1 MSRVGP
7 DGLSLDTVP
16 FTQSGWFTE
25 ERVRKECRGEKC
37 KLLLLNYNEPGDLL
51 AWADMQ
57 KLAEQNPL
65 VEVAKFDVAGG
76 TKEAFQAFDR
86 GEWALVVN
94 PWYCHI
100 RGAAFCYDST
110 GELTG
115 ARGGPGCK
123 GFGENILM
131 DHHIL
136 FSSSVYNVKIHRN
149 QSATEFLNHA
159 IAKGAFWDLPKKI
172 YVVRPDFYDEG
183 TEELIKTVRKQFEEP
198 GLGIVQVVDFPSTL
212 VVNQLTED
220 TTYVAIDTVK
230 VRNHFDE
237 VMKRYEG
244 YGVGKLMNELRRDR
258 NSMLMRKIWGDLDS
272 YHQKLLIGCLSRAIS
287 SDLKSDL
294 LLPHQTEIFDKM
306 FGNSATGGAIR
317 DTLKIITAATPRSK
331 MMSLDD
337 SGFILSGS
345 NWDVGGLPRA
355 KRPKGPITMPGL
367 GERKK
372 KGKNRAKY

>member
-1 MSRVGP
+1 MSHAGP
-7 DGLSLDTVP
+7 NGLAGDSIP
-16 FTQSGWFTE
+16 FTKSGWFTE
-25 ERVRKECRGEKC
+25 DRVRKECRGGKC

-51 AWADMQ
+51 AWEDLQ
-57 KLAEQNPL
+57 QLALQNPL

-110 GELTG
+110 GGLTG

-123 GFGENILM
+123 GFGEEILM

-136 FSSSVYNVKIHRN
+136 FSNSVYNVKIHRN
-149 QSATEFLNHA
+149 QSATEFLNHT
-159 IAKGAFWDLPKKI
+159 IAKGAYWDLPKKI

-198 GLGIVQVVDFPSTL
+198 GLGIVRVVDFPSTL
-212 VVNQLTED
+212 VVNQLTDD
-220 TTYVAIDTVK
+220 TTYVAIDTDK

-237 VMKRYEG
+237 VMASYKG
-244 YGVGKLMNELRRDR
+244 YGVGDLMDKLRRDR
-258 NSMLMRKIWGDLDS
+258 NSTLMRTIWGDLDK
-272 YHQKLLIGCLSRAIS
+272 YHQKLLIGCLSRALS
-287 SDLKSDL
+287 RTLKNDL
-294 LLPHQTEIFDKM
+294 LHTHQMEIFDKM
-306 FGNSATGGAIR
+306 FGKGETASAVRG
-317 DTLKIITAATPRSK
+317 TLQILAAATPRSK
-331 MMSLDD
+331 MLTLDD
-337 SGFILSGS
+337 SGFNLTGPD
-345 NWDVGGLPRA
+345 WDVGGLPLA

-372 KGKNRAKY
+372 KGKTRAKY